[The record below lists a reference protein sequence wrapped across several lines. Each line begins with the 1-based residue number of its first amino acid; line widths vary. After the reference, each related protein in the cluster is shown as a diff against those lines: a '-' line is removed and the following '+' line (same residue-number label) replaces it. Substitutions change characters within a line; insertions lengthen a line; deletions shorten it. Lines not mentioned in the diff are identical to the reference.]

1 MYPLEKLRELRE
13 EVYDLP
19 HDNDAELHS
28 LALATEG
35 LHDELQGDL
44 LESAVND
51 AVLDNGSVELS
62 YLLEVLGGILMQE
75 AVFVEEGMEHASV
88 YLLLLFKI
96 RASEL
101 LH

>member
-1 MYPLEKLRELRE
+1 MYPLEKLRELWE
-13 EVYDLP
+13 QVNDLA
-19 HDNDAELHS
+19 DYNDAELHT
-28 LALATEG
+28 LALTTEG
-35 LHDELQGDL
+35 LYDEFQGDL

-75 AVFVEEGMEHASV
+75 AVFVEEGVEHASV
-88 YLLLLFKI
+88 YLLLLFKV

>member
-1 MYPLEKLRELRE
+1 MYPLEKLRELWE
-13 EVYDLP
+13 QVNDLA
-19 HDNDAELHS
+19 DYNDAELHT
-28 LALATEG
+28 LALTTEG
-35 LHDELQGDL
+35 LYDEFQGDL

-75 AVFVEEGMEHASV
+75 AVFVEEGVEHASV
-88 YLLLLFKI
+88 YLLLFFKV
-96 RASEL
+96 RASEF